1 MKPKI
6 LILTPVFKDWQNLK
20 MLLIKIN
27 MIFTKKIKQRFDL
40 LVVDDDSRQKIN
52 YKKFKFSKINK
63 LKIIKLSNNLG
74 SQRAIAVG
82 LKFIQKI
89 YIKNYNVIIIDSDGQ
104 DNPSGILKLLKKN
117 NITKSPLAVRR
128 GQRKEP
134 WWFKIFYE
142 LYCLTVFIFS
152 LKKIRHGN
160 YSLLSFSCVNKIL
173 KDDGIWNAFPPTLS
187 NNFKN
192 LSFITIDREKRY
204 SGNSKMNFFGLFYH
218 ALRVFSVL
226 KFRILIFSIIYL
238 IGLYIFLI
246 EKYILVFFFL
256 AIFLFLFNFFNFI
269 LSLNNKR
276 NYLKNYKKIKVYGF

>member
-27 MIFTKKIKQRFDL
+27 MIFTKKIKQKFDL

-152 LKKIRHGN
+152 LKRIRHGN

-256 AIFLFLFNFFNFI
+256 AIFLFLFNLINFI
-269 LSLNNKR
+269 FSLNSKR

>member
-27 MIFTKKIKQRFDL
+27 MIFTKKIKQRFDV

-52 YKKFKFSKINK
+52 YKKFKISKINK

-128 GQRKEP
+128 GRRKEP

>member
-27 MIFTKKIKQRFDL
+27 MIFTKKIKQKFDL

-74 SQRAIAVG
+74 SQRAIAIG

-152 LKKIRHGN
+152 LKRIRHGN

-173 KDDGIWNAFPPTLS
+173 KDDGIWSAFPPTLS
-187 NNFKN
+187 NNFEN

-256 AIFLFLFNFFNFI
+256 AIFLFLFNLINFI
-269 LSLNNKR
+269 LSLNSKK

>member
-256 AIFLFLFNFFNFI
+256 AIFLFLFNLINFI
-269 LSLNNKR
+269 LSLNSKR

>member
-27 MIFTKKIKQRFDL
+27 MIFTKKIKQKFDL

-134 WWFKIFYE
+134 WWFKVFYE
-142 LYCLTVFIFS
+142 LYCLTIFIFS
-152 LKKIRHGN
+152 LKRIRHGN

-256 AIFLFLFNFFNFI
+256 AIFLFLFNLINFI
-269 LSLNNKR
+269 LSLNSKR

>member
-40 LVVDDDSRQKIN
+40 LVVDDNSRQKIN
-52 YKKFKFSKINK
+52 YKKLKFSKINK

-82 LKFIQKI
+82 LKFIQKM

-256 AIFLFLFNFFNFI
+256 SFFLFLFNLINFI
-269 LSLNNKR
+269 LSLNSKR
-276 NYLKNYKKIKVYGF
+276 NYLTNYKKIKVYGF

>member
-276 NYLKNYKKIKVYGF
+276 NYLKNYKKIKVYVF

>member
-27 MIFTKKIKQRFDL
+27 MIFTKKIKQKFDL

-89 YIKNYNVIIIDSDGQ
+89 YIKNYYVIIIDSDGQ

-256 AIFLFLFNFFNFI
+256 AIFLFLFNLINFI
-269 LSLNNKR
+269 LSLNSKR

>member
-27 MIFTKKIKQRFDL
+27 MIFTKKIKQKFDL

-152 LKKIRHGN
+152 LKRIRHGN

-256 AIFLFLFNFFNFI
+256 AIFLFLFNLINFI
-269 LSLNNKR
+269 LSLNSKR

>member
-74 SQRAIAVG
+74 SQRTIAVG

-276 NYLKNYKKIKVYGF
+276 NYLKNYKKIKVYVF